1 MTIKKFIVSAIILL
15 HSSLIA
21 AGETFDFIVLGDTA
35 YTGASYAEYER
46 LIERIDTAKPDFTI
60 HVGDTLGY
68 QPCSNESY
76 DRIEGFFGRF
86 KAALVYTPGL

>member
-1 MTIKKFIVSAIILL
+1 MTIKRFIVSAIILL

-86 KAALVYTPGL
+86 KAPLVYTPGL